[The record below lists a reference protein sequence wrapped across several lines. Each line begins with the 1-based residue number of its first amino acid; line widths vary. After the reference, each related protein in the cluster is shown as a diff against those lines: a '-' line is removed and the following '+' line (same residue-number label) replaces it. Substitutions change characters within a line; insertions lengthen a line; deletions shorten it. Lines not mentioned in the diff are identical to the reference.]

1 MPEKR
6 VRTTQTRLRIK
17 QAFTE
22 LVSEK
27 GFSAITISDIS
38 RRAGINRGTFY
49 LHFVDKNDLLEQLE
63 EETIKDLANILLTPL
78 PAPAN
83 TDSDDIF
90 PFEVLRDA
98 LRYVVNDFAFIS
110 AIAGKGGDPQF
121 SEKFK
126 RLIDGLMEQGL
137 CRAHIAITGNAIYP
151 VSYAREIALSH
162 VMAIIEL
169 WIRRGC
175 SEDPEQIARM
185 ICDTRHVRFDDL
197 LDR

>member
-1 MPEKR
+1 MAEKR
-6 VRTTQTRLRIK
+6 VRTTQTRSRIK
-17 QAFTE
+17 KAFTE

-27 GFSAITISDIS
+27 GFNAITISDIS

-49 LHFVDKNDLLEQLE
+49 LHFVDKQDLLEQLE

-78 PAPAN
+78 PTSAH

-90 PFEVLRDA
+90 PFEVLRKA
-98 LRYVVNDFAFIS
+98 LKYVVDDFAFIS

-137 CRAHIAITGNAIYP
+137 CRAHITITGNAIYP
-151 VSYAREIALSH
+151 VSYARELALSH

-175 SEDPEQIARM
+175 SENPEQIARM
-185 ICDTRHVRFDDL
+185 ICDTRHIRFDDL

>member
-90 PFEVLRDA
+90 
-98 LRYVVNDFAFIS
+98 
-110 AIAGKGGDPQF
+110 
-121 SEKFK
+121 
-126 RLIDGLMEQGL
+126 
-137 CRAHIAITGNAIYP
+137 
-151 VSYAREIALSH
+151 LSK
-162 VMAIIEL
+162 
-169 WIRRGC
+169 
-175 SEDPEQIARM
+175 S
-185 ICDTRHVRFDDL
+185 
-197 LDR
+197 

>member
-1 MPEKR
+1 MAEKR
-6 VRTTQTRLRIK
+6 VRTTQTRSRIK
-17 QAFTE
+17 KAFTE

-27 GFSAITISDIS
+27 GFNAITISDIS

-49 LHFVDKNDLLEQLE
+49 LHFVDKQDLLEQLE

-78 PAPAN
+78 PTSAH

-90 PFEVLRDA
+90 PFEVLRKA
-98 LRYVVNDFAFIS
+98 LKYVVDDFAFIS

-137 CRAHIAITGNAIYP
+137 CRAHITITGNAIYP
-151 VSYAREIALSH
+151 VSYARELALSH

-185 ICDTRHVRFDDL
+185 ICDTRHIRFDDL